1 VTIGEGEQMIGKGD
15 GGGAAHRRS
24 ANPGAAHR
32 RPANPGL
39 SNLRPVSPDRA
50 GSGHVLSVRQEK
62 VLQFVRDGVRK
73 HGYPPSIREIG
84 EAVGLRST
92 SSVAYQLGALEKK
105 GYLQRHSGQPRTT
118 ELLSGPPA
126 ERPEP
131 QPAATES
138 PEVRPPVFDIP
149 SQEAAYVPWV
159 GQIAAGGPIIAKQQ
173 IEDTFPLPKQ
183 LVGEGEHFLLQV
195 RGDSMIN
202 AAITDG
208 DWVVVRLQED
218 AENGDIVAAML
229 EGRGD
234 EGEATVKTFKRSD
247 GHVWLMPHNPIYDP
261 ILGDE
266 AKILGR
272 VVSVLRRI

>member
-1 VTIGEGEQMIGKGD
+1 MTISEGVRMTGNGD
-15 GGGAAHRRS
+15 GGAAALSLVDRDRIGSDHALS
-24 ANPGAAHR
+24 A
-32 RPANPGL
+32 
-39 SNLRPVSPDRA
+39 
-50 GSGHVLSVRQEK
+50 RQEK
-62 VLQFVRDGVRK
+62 VLQFVRNAVRE

-92 SSVAYQLGALEKK
+92 SSVSYQLGVLEKK
-105 GYLQRHSGQPRTT
+105 GYLQRHSGRPRTT
-118 ELLSGPPA
+118 ELLAGPPA
-126 ERPEP
+126 DVPGPE
-131 QPAATES
+131 AAVADS
-138 PEVRPPVFDIP
+138 PGARSPVFDIP
-149 SQEAAYVPWV
+149 SQEATYVPWI

-208 DWVVVRLQED
+208 DWVVVRAQED

-234 EGEATVKTFKRSD
+234 EGEATVKTLKRSD
-247 GHVWLMPHNPIYDP
+247 GHVWLMPHNPIYEP

-266 AKILGR
+266 ATILGR

>member
-1 VTIGEGEQMIGKGD
+1 MTGKGD
-15 GGGAAHRRS
+15 GGGAS
-24 ANPGAAHR
+24 TLS
-32 RPANPGL
+32 PA
-39 SNLRPVSPDRA
+39 NLRPVSPDRA
-50 GSGHVLSVRQEK
+50 GSDCAGSDHVLSARQEK
-62 VLQFVRDGVRK
+62 VIQFVREAVRK

-84 EAVGLRST
+84 AAVGLRST
-92 SSVAYQLGALEKK
+92 SSVSYQLGALEKK

-126 ERPEP
+126 EKPGPE
-131 QPAATES
+131 PAATES

-159 GQIAAGGPIIAKQQ
+159 GQIAAGGPIIADQQ

-202 AAITDG
+202 AAITDR

-234 EGEATVKTFKRSD
+234 EGEVTVKTFKRSD

>member
-1 VTIGEGEQMIGKGD
+1 MAGTD
-15 GGGAAHRRS
+15 AAGTD
-24 ANPGAAHR
+24 AVGTAAMDADLAGI
-32 RPANPGL
+32 RPAGTSPAGTVPAL
-39 SNLRPVSPDRA
+39 SE
-50 GSGHVLSVRQEK
+50 RQEK
-62 VLQFVRDGVRK
+62 VLQFVRDAVRR

-92 SSVAYQLGALEKK
+92 SSVSHQLAALQKK
-105 GYLQRHSGQPRTT
+105 GYLQRHSGRPRTT
-118 ELLSGPPA
+118 ELLTSPSADVPRPAAARADSAPLPPPA
-126 ERPEP
+126 
-131 QPAATES
+131 
-138 PEVRPPVFDIP
+138 FDIA

-159 GQIAAGGPIIAKQQ
+159 GHIAAGGPIIAKQQ

-208 DWVVVRLQED
+208 DWVVIRAQEN
-218 AENGDIVAAML
+218 AENGEIVAAML
-229 EGRGD
+229 EGQGD

-247 GHVWLMPHNPIYDP
+247 GHVWLMPHNPLYDP
-261 ILGDE
+261 ILGDQ
-266 AKILGR
+266 ATILGK

>member
-1 VTIGEGEQMIGKGD
+1 MTISEGVRMTGNGD
-15 GGGAAHRRS
+15 GGAAALSPIDRDRIGSDHALS
-24 ANPGAAHR
+24 A
-32 RPANPGL
+32 
-39 SNLRPVSPDRA
+39 
-50 GSGHVLSVRQEK
+50 RQEK
-62 VLQFVRDGVRK
+62 VLRFVRNAVRE

-92 SSVAYQLGALEKK
+92 SSVSYQLGALEKK
-105 GYLQRHSGQPRTT
+105 GYLQRHSGRPRT
-118 ELLSGPPA
+118 GP
-126 ERPEP
+126 E
-131 QPAATES
+131 AAVADS
-138 PEVRPPVFDIP
+138 PGARSPVFDIP
-149 SQEAAYVPWV
+149 SQEATYVPWI

-208 DWVVVRLQED
+208 DWVVVRAQED

-234 EGEATVKTFKRSD
+234 EDEATVKTLKRSD
-247 GHVWLMPHNPIYDP
+247 GHVWLMPHNPIYEP

-266 AKILGR
+266 ATILGR

>member
-1 VTIGEGEQMIGKGD
+1 MVTL
-15 GGGAAHRRS
+15 S
-24 ANPGAAHR
+24 
-32 RPANPGL
+32 PAG
-39 SNLRPVSPDRA
+39 RDRI
-50 GSGHVLSVRQEK
+50 GSGPVLSPRQEK
-62 VLQFVRDGVRK
+62 VLQFVREAVRR

-92 SSVAYQLGALEKK
+92 SSVSYQLEALAKK
-105 GYLQRHSGQPRTT
+105 GYLQRHSGRPRTT
-118 ELLSGPPA
+118 ELLPA
-126 ERPEP
+126 E
-131 QPAATES
+131 PADEKSSQARS
-138 PEVRPPVFDIP
+138 PVFDFP
-149 SQEAAYVPWV
+149 SHEAAYVPWI

-173 IEDTFPLPKQ
+173 IEDTFPLPRQ

-208 DWVVVRLQED
+208 DWVVVRAQED

-266 AKILGR
+266 AIILGR